1 MISELLREKLL
12 TITLATLD
20 RGENIMFSWIK
31 DRFTERT
38 SLDGG
43 MLIAVGVIGLFF
55 SAIIPMNL
63 ICWAAI
69 GYGVFTLVKSEG

>member
-1 MISELLREKLL
+1 
-12 TITLATLD
+12 
-20 RGENIMFSWIK
+20 MFSWIK

-55 SAIIPMNL
+55 PAIN
-63 ICWAAI
+63 
-69 GYGVFTLVKSEG
+69 

>member
-1 MISELLREKLL
+1 
-12 TITLATLD
+12 
-20 RGENIMFSWIK
+20 MFSWIK

>member
-1 MISELLREKLL
+1 
-12 TITLATLD
+12 
-20 RGENIMFSWIK
+20 MFSWIK
-31 DRFTERT
+31 DRFAERT

-69 GYGVFTLVKSEG
+69 GYGAWTLLKSEG